1 MIISMTAFTIPIVVL
16 RLLFKQFFSAQRRL
30 NSEDWTIMVAVPLS
44 LPSVALTIFGLTA
57 HGLGKDIW
65 GLELGEVMGFGRY
78 FYVIQILYIMLLAL
92 VKLTLTFFYLNIFT
106 GRIINRLLW
115 ATAAVHI
122 AGALAFVIGIIF
134 QCTPISYQWEKYNY
148 SNDRSVPGSCININA
163 AGWANG
169 AISVVSDIWLL
180 AIPLSQIYKLRLHWK
195 KRLGAALMFMTGAL

>member
-1 MIISMTAFTIPIVVL
+1 MTAFTIPIVVL

-30 NSEDWTIMVAVPLS
+30 NSEDWTIMVAVPLG

-65 GLELGEVMGFGRY
+65 GLKAVEVMDFGRY

-106 GRIINRLLW
+106 GRIIHRLLW

-122 AGALAFVIGIIF
+122 AGAFAFVVGIIF
-134 QCTPISYQWEKYNY
+134 QCTPISHQWEKYNY
-148 SNDRSVPGSCININA
+148 SNDRSVPGSCIDINA

-169 AISVVSDIWLL
+169 AISVVSDLWLL
-180 AIPLSQIYKLRLHWK
+180 AIPLSQIHKLRLHWK
-195 KRLGAALMFMTGAL
+195 KRLGAALMFMTGAM